1 MVPIPARAPAQP
13 VRWLV
18 ENPDD
23 PAGAGAM
30 LGILAVV
37 AHLADASQLP
47 LQAPEG
53 VNLVGHPSDLKIQ

>member
-1 MVPIPARAPAQP
+1 

-18 ENPDD
+18 EDPDD
-23 PAGAGAM
+23 SAGAGAM
-30 LGILAVV
+30 LGVLAVV

-53 VNLVGHPSDLKIQ
+53 VNLVGHPADLKIQ